1 MKQIYNSDKPIFAK
15 AQDRF
20 NRNKFSN
27 RIADTITKRIDN
39 DGLVIGLYGIW
50 GEGKSSVLNMI
61 EEELNINDEI
71 LIVKFNPWRFKDEE
85 ALILNFLKNIS
96 EVLNRELNTKTEKF
110 VDFLKK
116 YGSVTSILN

>member
-20 NRNKFSN
+20 SRNKFSN
-27 RIADTITKRIDN
+27 RISDTITKRIDN

-61 EEELNINDEI
+61 EEDLKTNDDV
-71 LIVKFNPWRFKDEE
+71 LIVKFNPWRFKDED

-96 EVLNRELNTKTEKF
+96 EVLNRE
-110 VDFLKK
+110 
-116 YGSVTSILN
+116 